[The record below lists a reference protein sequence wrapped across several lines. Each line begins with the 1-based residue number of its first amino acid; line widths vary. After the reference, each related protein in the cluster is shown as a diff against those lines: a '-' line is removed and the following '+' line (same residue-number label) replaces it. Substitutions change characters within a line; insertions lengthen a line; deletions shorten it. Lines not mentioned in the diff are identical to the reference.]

1 MRNIEASPFL
11 EQPSLVEAKAAMLDS
26 RRVSEFTLAISIR
39 QPETEASAEAGGAA
53 GKDGAKTDA
62 KADAKA
68 GANGAAKGAAK

>member
-1 MRNIEASPFL
+1 MASISSPWVAM
-11 EQPSLVEAKAAMLDS
+11 VEAKAAMHDS

-39 QPETEASAEAGGAA
+39 QPETEASEEAGGAA
-53 GKDGAKTDA
+53 A